1 MGITMMIQFFV
12 PHPVSVGYYD
22 LTTKWIR
29 IVGAFAL
36 VLGTGSFIMFHSD
49 KTRRRRQ
56 GWGYSIVAI
65 AALVVVA
72 LIGLC
77 PRIMLWWA
85 VFLPTAAVVLGL
97 LLVLVRSVDK
107 LKRFITIWYVI
118 AGAALLVALA
128 GFAVGVLAG
137 RFGWRLP
144 HELAGGIRPGSI
156 LQNVIFTNF
165 LVPLNASMFAILAF
179 YMASAA
185 YRAFRARTREAALLL
200 VAAFIVMLG
209 MVPIGANV
217 PFFWFL
223 VVAVAALAVAGLVT
237 RAKALFIGAGML
249 AVGLLVWLVFWK
261 FRIPPLMLPDT
272 AEWVLSV
279 PNMAAKRA
287 IIFGV
292 ALGGIATSLKVILG
306 IERGWLGGGKQ

>member
-1 MGITMMIQFFV
+1 MKRTIPLAIVLIMGITMMVQFFV
-12 PHPVSVGYYD
+12 PHPVSVGFYD

-49 KTRRRRQ
+49 KVRRRRQ
-56 GWGYSIVAI
+56 GWYYSIVSLI
-65 AALVVVA
+65 ALVVTAV
-72 LIGLC
+72 IGL
-77 PRIMLWWA
+77 
-85 VFLPTAAVVLGL
+85 
-97 LLVLVRSVDK
+97 
-107 LKRFITIWYVI
+107 
-118 AGAALLVALA
+118 
-128 GFAVGVLAG
+128 
-137 RFGWRLP
+137 GW
-144 HELAGGIRPGSI
+144 GIRPGSI
-156 LQNVIFTNF
+156 LQNVIYASV
-165 LVPLNASMFAILAF
+165 LVPLNATMFAILAF

-200 VAAFIVMLG
+200 VAAFVVMLG
-209 MVPIGANV
+209 MVPVGAAI
-217 PFFWFL
+217 W
-223 VVAVAALAVAGLVT
+223 G
-237 RAKALFIGAGML
+237 K
-249 AVGLLVWLVFWK
+249 
-261 FRIPPLMLPDT
+261 LPEL